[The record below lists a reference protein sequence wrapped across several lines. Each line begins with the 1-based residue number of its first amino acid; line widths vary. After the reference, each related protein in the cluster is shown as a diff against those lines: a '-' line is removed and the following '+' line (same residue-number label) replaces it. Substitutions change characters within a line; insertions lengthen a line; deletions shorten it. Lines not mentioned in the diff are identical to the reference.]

1 MAPIR
6 PRHDETYRKHLMAD
20 SWMDRE
26 PDFFALRSEVAR
38 LWRRAQHRRKW
49 VLLGA
54 AATALLAALFTWRM
68 PHKVQ
73 AMVSIRVTEVVDF
86 RLPRSSWTDRELRS
100 YVTDVA
106 FTNQVLRGIY
116 DRYLRE
122 QDSKKDPGRAVELL
136 REQLDV
142 QVVRNRIV
150 MQMEGKTGPRSA
162 HVVLRFAAPTT
173 QKAMGVLQA
182 LVEPIIRTSA
192 QRRRG
197 EAVQE
202 IRRATLSLEEG
213 QKLLADLNQQA
224 FTNAGSPVRGARVSP
239 VRLTALNEAIA
250 EAQRRVERFTADKD
264 AAERRE
270 RSEKARPGINFYI
283 AEQSVR
289 VPLRKEVVAGGVALL
304 VFLLSLPLAALVVG
318 AFDPFIGS
326 VEDIRRLGIPTLGR
340 LRHVRLRSTEA
351 R

>member
-1 MAPIR
+1 MAA
-6 PRHDETYRKHLMAD
+6 T
-20 SWMDRE
+20 WTDRE
-26 PDFFALRSEVAR
+26 PGYFALRSEVAR
-38 LWRRAQHRRKW
+38 LWNRARRRRKW
-49 VLLGA
+49 MLLGA
-54 AATALLAALFTWRM
+54 GAAALAAALFTWRQ

-73 AMVSIRVTEVVDF
+73 ALVAIRVTEVVDF
-86 RLPRSSWTDRELRS
+86 RLPRSTWTDRELRS

-116 DRYLRE
+116 DRYLRD
-122 QDSKKDPGRAVELL
+122 QDRKRDASRAVELL

-142 QVVRNRIV
+142 QVVRNRILV
-150 MQMEGKTGPRSA
+150 QLEGKTGPRSA

-173 QKAMGVLQA
+173 EKAMGVLQA
-182 LVEPIIRTSA
+182 LVDPIIRTSA
-192 QRRRG
+192 QRRRS
-197 EAVQE
+197 EAAQE
-202 IRRATLSLEEG
+202 IRRASLALEEA

-224 FTNAGSPVRGARVSP
+224 VTNAGSPVRGARTSP

-250 EAQRRVERFTADKD
+250 EAQRRVERFAADKD

-270 RSEKARPGINFYI
+270 RSETARPGINFHI

-289 VPLRKEVVAGGVALL
+289 EPLPKGAVVAGVALL

-326 VEDIRRLGIPTLGR
+326 VEDIRRLGVPALGR
-340 LRHVRLRSTEA
+340 LRHVRLRGDPQSG
-351 R
+351 